1 MEDENKNKYDFLLS
15 LLSEGDAMIC
25 LDARLPDVD
34 VPKNHKD
41 NPSLNLIL
49 NLNFRRPLDVQ
60 KEGVCVTLAFQGR
73 PHPCV
78 IPFDAVWAVFD
89 PTLKKGQVWEESI
102 PADINLEE
110 HLQVQTQEK
119 SSSPNPKASPSVSN
133 FPLAGASTLPGEIS
147 KSGKKP
153 PKIIA
158 GGKKTDSD
166 QSPRPQKDR
175 SHLRVIK

>member
-25 LDARLPDVD
+25 LDARLPEVD

-49 NLNFRRPLDVQ
+49 NLNFRRPIDIK
-60 KEGVCVTLAFQGR
+60 KEGVYVTLAFQGR
-73 PHPCV
+73 PYSCV
-78 IPFDAVWAVFD
+78 VPFDAVWAIFD
-89 PTLKKGQVWEESI
+89 PSLKKGQVWEENI

-110 HLQVQTQEK
+110 HLAQQV
-119 SSSPNPKASPSVSN
+119 PKP
-133 FPLAGASTLPGEIS
+133 
-147 KSGKKP
+147 GKKLF
-153 PKIIA
+153 KVKA
-158 GGKKTDSD
+158 GGKKDMPGQT
-166 QSPRPQKDR
+166 PRPKRDR

>member
-25 LDARLPDVD
+25 LDARLPEVD
-34 VPKNHKD
+34 VPRDHKD

-49 NLNFRRPLDVQ
+49 NLNFRRPLDIE
-60 KEGVCVTLAFQGR
+60 KEGVYVTLAFQGR

-78 IPFDAVWAVFD
+78 VPFDAVWAIYD
-89 PTLKKGQVWEESI
+89 PSLKKGQVWDESI

-110 HLQVQTQEK
+110 HLAQQMPK
-119 SSSPNPKASPSVSN
+119 PGKNPPKAK
-133 FPLAGASTLPGEIS
+133 AS
-147 KSGKKP
+147 
-153 PKIIA
+153 
-158 GGKKTDSD
+158 GGKSTPG
-166 QSPRPQKDR
+166 QTPRPKKDR

>member
-25 LDARLPDVD
+25 LDARLPEVD
-34 VPKNHKD
+34 VPKSHKE

-73 PHPCV
+73 PHSCV
-78 IPFDAVWAVFD
+78 IPFDAIWAIFD

-102 PADINLEE
+102 PPDINLEE

-119 SSSPNPKASPSVSN
+119 SSPLKAAPSVGK
-133 FPLAGASTLPGEIS
+133 FPLAGASALQKGIS
-147 KSGKKP
+147 KFGKKP

-158 GGKKTDSD
+158 GSKKTDTD
-166 QSPRPQKDR
+166 QSPRPKKDR

>member
-25 LDARLPDVD
+25 LDARLPEVD

-49 NLNFRRPLDVQ
+49 NLNFRRPIDIK
-60 KEGVCVTLAFQGR
+60 KEGVYVTLAFQGR
-73 PHPCV
+73 PYSCV
-78 IPFDAVWAVFD
+78 VPFDAVWAIFD
-89 PTLKKGQVWEESI
+89 PSLKKGQVWEENI

-110 HLQVQTQEK
+110 HLAQQV
-119 SSSPNPKASPSVSN
+119 PKP
-133 FPLAGASTLPGEIS
+133 
-147 KSGKKP
+147 GKKLF
-153 PKIIA
+153 KVKA
-158 GGKKTDSD
+158 GSKKDVPGQT
-166 QSPRPQKDR
+166 PRRKKDR

>member
-25 LDARLPDVD
+25 LDARLPEVD
-34 VPKNHKD
+34 VPRDHKD

-60 KEGVCVTLAFQGR
+60 QEAVYVTLAFQGR

-78 IPFDAVWAVFD
+78 VPFDAVWAIFE
-89 PTLKKGQVWEESI
+89 PALKKGQVWEESI
-102 PADINLEE
+102 PRDINLEE
-110 HLQVQTQEK
+110 HLARQIQ
-119 SSSPNPKASPSVSN
+119 
-133 FPLAGASTLPGEIS
+133 
-147 KSGKKP
+147 KP
-153 PKIIA
+153 EGNSPKIKPES
-158 GGKKTDSD
+158 KKMVPDPT
-166 QSPRPQKDR
+166 PRPKRDR

>member
-34 VPKNHKD
+34 VPKEHKT
-41 NPSLNLIL
+41 NPSLNLVL

-60 KEGVCVTLAFQGR
+60 PEAVYVTLAFQGK
-73 PHPCV
+73 PHACV
-78 IPFDAVWAVFD
+78 IPFDAVWAVFE
-89 PTLKKGQVWEESI
+89 PALKKGQVWEESI
-102 PADINLEE
+102 PSDINLEE
-110 HLQVQTQEK
+110 HLQGQISKDK
-119 SSSPNPKASPSVSN
+119 SSPEK
-133 FPLAGASTLPGEIS
+133 LAGTGKPVPTKEEM

-153 PKIIA
+153 PKVLT
-158 GGKKTDSD
+158 GSKKMDSD
-166 QSPRPQKDR
+166 PTPPTKRDR

>member
-25 LDARLPDVD
+25 LDARLSEVD
-34 VPKNHKD
+34 VPRDHKD

-49 NLNFRRPLDVQ
+49 NLNFRRPLDIE
-60 KEGVCVTLAFQGR
+60 KEGVYVTLAFQGR

-78 IPFDAVWAVFD
+78 VPFNAVWAIYD

-102 PADINLEE
+102 PTDIDLSE
-110 HLQVQTQEK
+110 HLAQQAPKSVKTQPQVK
-119 SSSPNPKASPSVSN
+119 
-133 FPLAGASTLPGEIS
+133 
-147 KSGKKP
+147 
-153 PKIIA
+153 A
-158 GGKKTDSD
+158 GGKKNIPEQT
-166 QSPRPQKDR
+166 PRPKKDR

>member
-34 VPKNHKD
+34 VPREHKT
-41 NPSLNLIL
+41 NPSLNLVL

-60 KEGVCVTLAFQGR
+60 VEAVYVTLAFQGR

-78 IPFDAVWAVFD
+78 IPFDAVWAIFE
-89 PTLKKGQVWEESI
+89 PALKKGQVWEESI
-102 PADINLEE
+102 PPDINLEE
-110 HLQVQTQEK
+110 HLQGQISEDSLDPGQRA
-119 SSSPNPKASPSVSN
+119 SSGAGNPASEGGGLKP
-133 FPLAGASTLPGEIS
+133 
-147 KSGKKP
+147 GKKP
-153 PKIIA
+153 PKILT
-158 GGKKTDSD
+158 GSKKMDSD
-166 QSPRPQKDR
+166 ETPRPKRDR

>member
-25 LDARLPDVD
+25 LDARLPEVD

-41 NPSLNLIL
+41 NPSLNLII
-49 NLNFRRPLDVQ
+49 NLNFRRPLDIE
-60 KEGVCVTLAFQGR
+60 KEGVYVTLAFQGR

-78 IPFDAVWAVFD
+78 IPFDAVWAIFD
-89 PTLKKGQVWEESI
+89 PTLKKGQVWDESI

-110 HLQVQTQEK
+110 HLARQV
-119 SSSPNPKASPSVSN
+119 P
-133 FPLAGASTLPGEIS
+133 

-153 PKIIA
+153 PQVNA
-158 GGKKTDSD
+158 GSKKAVPDKT
-166 QSPRPQKDR
+166 PRPKKDR

>member
-25 LDARLPDVD
+25 LDARLPEVD

-41 NPSLNLIL
+41 NPALNLIL
-49 NLNFRRPLDVQ
+49 NLNFRRPIDIE
-60 KEGVCVTLAFQGR
+60 KEGVYVTLAFQGR

-78 IPFDAVWAVFD
+78 VPFDAVWAVYD

-102 PADINLEE
+102 PSDINLEE
-110 HLQVQTQEK
+110 HLQM
-119 SSSPNPKASPSVSN
+119 PKP
-133 FPLAGASTLPGEIS
+133 
-147 KSGKKP
+147 GKKP
-153 PKIIA
+153 PTVKT
-158 GGKKTDSD
+158 GGKKDVSSRTS
-166 QSPRPQKDR
+166 RPKKDR

>member
-25 LDARLPDVD
+25 LDARLPEVD
-34 VPKNHKD
+34 VPRDHKD

-49 NLNFRRPLDVQ
+49 NLNFRRPLDIE
-60 KEGVCVTLAFQGR
+60 KEGVYVTLAFQGR

-78 IPFDAVWAVFD
+78 VPFDAVWAIYD
-89 PTLKKGQVWEESI
+89 PSLKKGQVWDESI

-110 HLQVQTQEK
+110 HLAQQMPKPGEN
-119 SSSPNPKASPSVSN
+119 PPKAI
-133 FPLAGASTLPGEIS
+133 TR
-147 KSGKKP
+147 
-153 PKIIA
+153 
-158 GGKKTDSD
+158 GGKNAPGQT
-166 QSPRPQKDR
+166 PRPKKDR